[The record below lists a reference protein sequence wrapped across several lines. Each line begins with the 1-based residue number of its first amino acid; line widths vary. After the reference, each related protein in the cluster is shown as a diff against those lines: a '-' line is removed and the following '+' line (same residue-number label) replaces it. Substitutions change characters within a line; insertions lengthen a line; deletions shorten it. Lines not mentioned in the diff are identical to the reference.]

1 MSARRLADPSLQD
14 ELLDVLILS
23 RFASRFAI
31 REATLVV
38 GILQMLPAIVGNQAK
53 FIDITMELDILL
65 NALVQELEDVIEAV
79 PLREAV
85 YD

>member
-14 ELLDVLILS
+14 EVLDVLILS
-23 RFASRFAI
+23 GVASRFAI
-31 REATLVV
+31 SEATLVF
-38 GILQMLPAIVGNQAK
+38 GILQTLPAIVVNEAE
-53 FIDITMELDILL
+53 FIDITIELDILL
-65 NALVQELEDVIEAV
+65 NALVQELEDVVEAG